1 MRSDEVEN
9 LLGKIEREEWGLG
22 REERERK
29 KEIERAS

>member
-22 REERERK
+22 RERERK
-29 KEIERAS
+29 KEIESAS